1 MTRILVLETMPPQDW
16 LGPGSSGTG
25 WLRRLLPQC
34 ELVPAPA
41 YAGVPLPMP
50 DGFAAVIVPGSLA
63 SVTERAPWMLALEQY
78 LRGLVER
85 QVPVLGICFGHQILA
100 SALGGRVVPN
110 PRGLELDIA
119 AVHLTVP
126 GRAHPLFAGLD
137 DPVLAV
143 EAHEDT
149 VEELPP
155 GAILLAENGYGVQSF
170 ALGSAAGIQFHPE
183 IAPAVLARIARYE
196 AEELRALGRD
206 PEALASTWERIAPPP
221 AEQIVANFV
230 AAATGTQNAVQ
241 QA

>member
-1 MTRILVLETMPPQDW
+1 MIRILVLETMPPQDW
-16 LGPGSSGTG
+16 LGPQSSGTG
-25 WLRRLLPQC
+25 WLQRLLPDC
-34 ELVPAPA
+34 ALVPVPA
-41 YAGVPLPMP
+41 YTGMSLPAP
-50 DGFAAVIVPGSLA
+50 DSFAAVIVPGSLA

-85 QVPVLGICFGHQILA
+85 QLPVLGICFGHQILA

-110 PRGLELDIA
+110 PRGLEMDIA
-119 AVHLTVP
+119 AVHLTP
-126 GRAHPLFAGLD
+126 AGRAHPLFAGLV

-155 GAILLAENGYGVQSF
+155 GAVLLAENEYGVQSF

-183 IAPAVLARIARYE
+183 IPPADLARIARHE

-206 PEALASTWERIAPPP
+206 PEALASAWEQHEPPP
-221 AEQIVANFV
+221 AERIVANFV
-230 AAATGTQNAVQ
+230 AIAASLRGIAKPE
-241 QA
+241 